1 MAQASAALEHELT
14 SPPTDGISNVVFANN
29 ADLLL
34 VSSWDKGVRLYDVKK
49 NQLRQRYEH
58 KAPVLDCAFSS
69 DDNKCFSGGIDKY
82 ILINDFKTGKKS
94 VLGSHEKPIK
104 CIEFSSTTGLVI
116 SGSWDCSVALWD
128 PRTSKSAGS
137 VSQAGCKI
145 YSMDIVENR
154 IVVATSGRNV
164 FIYDIRNLGTPEQVR
179 ESSLMN
185 QTRCIRSFPDGTGY
199 ALSSIEGRVAVE
211 YFDPSPQIQKK
222 KYAFKCHRKIIN
234 GSQTL
239 YPVNSMAFHPKY
251 GTFATGGCDALINI
265 WDGRNKKRI
274 CQYPPYPT
282 SIAALDFNSSG
293 TLLAIASSYTFEEG
307 EKEHPPDAIYIRTI
321 NDHEVAQKKRKAPAT

>member
-1 MAQASAALEHELT
+1 
-14 SPPTDGISNVVFANN
+14 
-29 ADLLL
+29 
-34 VSSWDKGVRLYDVKK
+34 
-49 NQLRQRYEH
+49 
-58 KAPVLDCAFSS
+58 
-69 DDNKCFSGGIDKY
+69 
-82 ILINDFKTGKKS
+82 

-104 CIEFSSTTGLVI
+104 CIEFSNTTGLVI

-137 VSQAGCKI
+137 VSQAGCKV

-154 IVVATSGRNV
+154 IVVATSGRSV

-251 GTFATGGCDALINI
+251 GTFATGGCDALINV

-282 SIAALDFNSSG
+282 SIAALDFNSNGSFLQ
-293 TLLAIASSYTFEEG
+293 LLPLTHLRKAKKNILLIQFIFGQSMIT
-307 EKEHPPDAIYIRTI
+307 KLL
-321 NDHEVAQKKRKAPAT
+321 KRKGKHRQPKLLKVLLFLFWARLLQNFRS